1 LDELALPGLKFPEGP
16 RWRDGTWWVSDQL
29 GGTVQR
35 VDATGGHECVLE
47 VDAPSGLGFLPDGAL
62 LVACMNDPRLVRVDA
77 GGGEH
82 GAEEVVDLRA
92 LAGHLNDMV
101 VTPDGRAYVDV
112 YDDHFDRSTHRI
124 ALVAPDGDVSMV
136 AGDVAY
142 PNGITTTPDGTT
154 LLLAETFGGRITA
167 FTVEADG
174 TLSGRRSWA
183 DLPEGTHPDG
193 LCLDANGDVWVASYL
208 AGEFLHVREGGEVL
222 DRVSIPGRWAMSCCL
237 GGDDGR
243 SLLLCTA
250 ETTQDDYFA
259 GRSVGHLDVLRV
271 DAPGVGRP

>member
-1 LDELALPGLKFPEGP
+1 MRDVTFTGLRFPEGP

-29 GGTVQR
+29 RGTVHR
-35 VDATGGHECVLE
+35 VDEAGHAECVVEL
-47 VDAPSGLGFLPDGAL
+47 DAPSGLGFRPSGEL
-62 LVACMNDPRLVRVDA
+62 LVACMNEPRLVSVGEA
-77 GGGEH
+77 GV
-82 GAEEVVDLRA
+82 EEVVDLRHV
-92 LAGHLNDMV
+92 AGHLNDMV

-124 ALVAPDGDVSMV
+124 VMVSPEGDVGVV

-154 LLLAETFGGRITA
+154 LLLAETFGGCITA
-167 FTVEADG
+167 FAVEADG
-174 TLSGRRSWA
+174 TLSGRRTWA
-183 DLPEGTHPDG
+183 ELPPKTHPDG
-193 LCLDANGDVWVASYL
+193 LCLDAKGDVWVASYL

-222 DRVSIPGRWAMSCCL
+222 DRVSVGERWAMSCCL
-237 GGDDGR
+237 GGDDGQ

>member
-1 LDELALPGLKFPEGP
+1 LDEIALPGLKFPEGP

-29 GGTVQR
+29 GGTVHR
-35 VDATGGHECVLE
+35 VDAAGAQECVL
-47 VDAPSGLGFLPDGAL
+47 VADTPSGLGFLPDGAL
-62 LVACMNDPRLVRVDA
+62 LVACMNDPHLMRVD
-77 GGGEH
+77 EH
-82 GAEEVVDLRA
+82 GAKEVVDLRA

-101 VTPDGRAYVDV
+101 VTPEGRAYVDV

-124 ALVAPDGDVSMV
+124 ALVATDRDVSVV

-154 LLLAETFGGRITA
+154 LLLAETFGGCITA

-174 TLSGRRSWA
+174 TLAGRRSWA
-183 DLPEGTHPDG
+183 ELPEGTHPDG